1 MGRNYDDFGSR
12 GGRGG
17 WHKKKDKKN
26 SNVAASPAYSAP
38 TVGLSNVLFTFGTTK
53 DAAAFLITKGK
64 LAQHVG
70 TQSWHVAA
78 MASRAIEDM

>member
-1 MGRNYDDFGSR
+1 MGRDDFGGR

-17 WHKKKDKKN
+17 WHKKIGKKRR
-26 SNVAASPAYSAP
+26 NVAASPAYSAP

-64 LAQHVG
+64 LA
-70 TQSWHVAA
+70 
-78 MASRAIEDM
+78 